1 MSMIP
6 RGARRGALAPIAAV
20 VYRAALSS
28 VSQGSGIMR
37 YRRVTILGGS
47 GFIGRYVVKR
57 LAAAGAVVAVV
68 SRHASA
74 AGFLRP
80 MGDVGQIALINAAVN
95 DEARLRAAVE
105 GADAVVCAAGILFE
119 RGAQRFDLVHNRGP
133 ALLARLA
140 KAAGARHFLHISA
153 IGADRAAPAAYARSK
168 AAGEA
173 AVRDAFPEATILR
186 PSVVFGPE
194 DDFFNRFAALARWSP
209 ALPLIGGGHTKFQ
222 PVYVGDVADAVVA
235 GLMRPDATGKTF
247 ELGGPRVYSFRE
259 LMALVLRETG
269 RERML
274 VNLPFSLASLE
285 AAFLEWLPR
294 PPLTRDQVM
303 LLQRDNVV
311 AAASPGLADLGIEPT
326 AVELVI
332 PTYLR
337 RYRRGGRWRALA
349 PAGPS
354 SKA

>member
-1 MSMIP
+1 
-6 RGARRGALAPIAAV
+6 
-20 VYRAALSS
+20 
-28 VSQGSGIMR
+28 MR
-37 YRRVTILGGS
+37 YRRVTIVGGS

-57 LAAAGAVVAVV
+57 LAAQGVVVAVV
-68 SRHASA
+68 SRDASA

-80 MGDVGQIALINAAVN
+80 MGDVGQIALINAAIN
-95 DEARLRAAVE
+95 DEARLAAALD
-105 GADAVVCAAGILFE
+105 GADAVICAAGILFE
-119 RGAQRFDLVHNRGP
+119 RGMQRFDLVHNKGP

-140 KAAGARHFLHISA
+140 KAAGVRHFLHLSA
-153 IGADRAAPAAYARSK
+153 IGADPASPALYARSK

-173 AVRDAFPEATILR
+173 AVRAAFPEATILR

-222 PVYVGDVADAVVA
+222 PVYVGDVADAAIA

-247 ELGGPRVYSFRE
+247 ELGGSRVYSFRE
-259 LMALVLRETG
+259 LMELVLRETG
-269 RERML
+269 RARAL

-294 PPLTRDQVM
+294 PPLTRDQVK
-303 LLQRDNVV
+303 LLQRDNVT
-311 AAASPGLADLGIEPT
+311 APGSLGLRDLGIAPT
-326 AVELVI
+326 GVELVI
-332 PTYLR
+332 STYLD
-337 RYRRGGRWRALA
+337 RYRHGGRWRAAA

-354 SKA
+354 SKT

>member
-1 MSMIP
+1 MLRWCIERPGFS
-6 RGARRGALAPIAAV
+6 GGD
-20 VYRAALSS
+20 
-28 VSQGSGIMR
+28 GSGIMR
-37 YRRVTILGGS
+37 YRRVTIVGGS

-57 LAAAGAVVAVV
+57 LAAAGAVIAVM

-80 MGDVGQIALINAAVN
+80 MGDVGQIALINAAID
-95 DEARLRAAVE
+95 DEARLAAAVE
-105 GADAVVCAAGILFE
+105 GADAVISATGILFE
-119 RGAQRFDLVHNRGP
+119 RGAQRFDVVHVRGP

-140 KAAGARHFLHISA
+140 KAAGARHFVHFSA
-153 IGADRAAPAAYARSK
+153 IGADPAAPAAYARSK

-173 AVRDAFPEATILR
+173 AVRAAFPEATILR

-222 PVYVGDVADAVVA
+222 PVYVGDVADAVIA
-235 GLMRPDATGKTF
+235 GLAQPDAAGKTF

-259 LMALVLRETG
+259 LMELVLRETG
-269 RERML
+269 RKRPL

-294 PPLTRDQVM
+294 PPLTRDQVK
-303 LLQRDNVV
+303 LLQRDNIV
-311 AAASPGLADLGIEPT
+311 AAGSLGLADLGIAPT
-326 AVELVI
+326 AVELII
-332 PTYLR
+332 PTYLD
-337 RYRRGGRWRALA
+337 RYRHGGRWRAAA
-349 PAGPS
+349 PSGPS
-354 SKA
+354 SKG